1 MGDQIFE
8 RHAGGS
14 PAAAV
19 ITRIDAAAHLTG
31 NFRIIDR
38 HLIAGNDHL
47 HLDRKRFVRFAV
59 VVEKR
64 LITVFTVGNRADLS
78 PRCGFTLVK
87 NRLHRGE
94 KCFHAVLVGQLLR
107 QVPPQHTTRVL
118 RGDVAREFHG
128 EPRIVL
134 DDPIDFLNRL
144 ALRPEL
150 DRTQLQTFHENIARA
165 RCDSADVDPM
175 HVNGKKADQRWQI
188 FARVNGRVHHSIIEM
203 LTLYRGV
210 IAYHDIAPVQTR
222 AAVNREPIAHRH
234 ADGIGDEDRHPPSA
248 LRNEFTLRTH
258 EPHRKIFVLVNIGAE
273 GGARNVGIDLIRDR
287 DQTVANHLESDR
299 VERGVPRL

>member
-31 NFRIIDR
+31 DFRIIDR

-94 KCFHAVLVGQLLR
+94 KCFHAVLVGQLCVKSR
-107 QVPPQHTTRVL
+107 PSTQPACCAAMSPESSTGNRVL
-118 RGDVAREFHG
+118 F
-128 EPRIVL
+128 
-134 DDPIDFLNRL
+134 
-144 ALRPEL
+144 
-150 DRTQLQTFHENIARA
+150 
-165 RCDSADVDPM
+165 SM
-175 HVNGKKADQRWQI
+175 
-188 FARVNGRVHHSIIEM
+188 
-203 LTLYRGV
+203 
-210 IAYHDIAPVQTR
+210 
-222 AAVNREPIAHRH
+222 
-234 ADGIGDEDRHPPSA
+234 
-248 LRNEFTLRTH
+248 
-258 EPHRKIFVLVNIGAE
+258 
-273 GGARNVGIDLIRDR
+273 IR
-287 DQTVANHLESDR
+287 
-299 VERGVPRL
+299 